1 MSGGGSSA
9 VPLGKCVDVNNFERI
24 AQIGEGTYGLV
35 FMARDKRTGQIVALK
50 KVRMEAEKDGFPVTA
65 LREIQVGRVLI
76 CPRRPCV
83 SSSTLQVLYRISH
96 PNIVRLAN
104 VAVGSKLE
112 SVFLVFECVA
122 LACKRACKAPH
133 RAREQILLARFE
145 RADGA
150 HVAAFQR
157 GRGKTHNASAAERCQ
172 LHALALDTAPRLE
185 DEQCALH
192 RQRRN
197 QAGRCLPPRV
207 SVPFAASHRVSLQIL
222 ASRDHLATRPRN

>member
-112 SVFLVFECVA
+112 SVFLVFECVG
-122 LACKRACKAPH
+122 P
-133 RAREQILLARFE
+133 
-145 RADGA
+145 
-150 HVAAFQR
+150 
-157 GRGKTHNASAAERCQ
+157 ASARCV
-172 LHALALDTAPRLE
+172 D
-185 DEQCALH
+185 
-192 RQRRN
+192 
-197 QAGRCLPPRV
+197 V
-207 SVPFAASHRVSLQIL
+207 ASPCSFIRFN
-222 ASRDHLATRPRN
+222 RF